1 MSYNLEPLK
10 SSLLTNME
18 FGQLMKRHLSDLASI
33 DQALLTVPSYSAYL
47 QQIASGLIPYEKG
60 LTRVHKN
67 EETEKISQADI
78 VRNKAVVAFAVN
90 LKLYQLSDDPA
101 EVDASRILRIL
112 YKSFKNP
119 TKLNYEAESITI
131 DKLVGE
137 LEGVNYADKVAFL
150 NIGKYVA
157 RMKAANLQFKTL
169 FSGRMVAEAMTETYN
184 MRAMRSEMLTVYNY
198 FTAYVLVGCN
208 SLKTPLFIS
217 SLSLLNTARN
227 YYSDIL
233 ARRKKDKP
241 APEPPSAKDV

>member
-78 VRNKAVVAFAVN
+78 VRNKAVVAFA
-90 LKLYQLSDDPA
+90 
-101 EVDASRILRIL
+101 
-112 YKSFKNP
+112 
-119 TKLNYEAESITI
+119 
-131 DKLVGE
+131 
-137 LEGVNYADKVAFL
+137 VNYADKVAFL

-241 APEPPSAKDV
+241 EKNVQIAN